1 MLTTNSHEP
10 LHTDSHHADHT
21 RKMTIENMRL
31 IDAARGH
38 RAQEHVR
45 WWRWR
50 LWLRPV
56 GGYGRCGCAGWQVGA
71 TVTPTGHT
79 QGQTE
84 GTHRAGQIMRM
95 RRKGGEFEALRLLR
109 TLVGGPAAAQWAMA
123 GGAPAPQLNDRSQPR
138 PQGGNGRERLAP
150 PAAHRHMRPLHDLQP
165 GSVAETMSSCES

>member
-1 MLTTNSHEP
+1 
-10 LHTDSHHADHT
+10 
-21 RKMTIENMRL
+21 MTIENMRL

-71 TVTPTGHT
+71 TETPTGHT

-84 GTHRAGQIMRM
+84 GRNGGQIMRM
-95 RRKGGEFEALRLLR
+95 RRKGAEFEA
-109 TLVGGPAAAQWAMA
+109 
-123 GGAPAPQLNDRSQPR
+123 
-138 PQGGNGRERLAP
+138 
-150 PAAHRHMRPLHDLQP
+150 
-165 GSVAETMSSCES
+165 